1 MADDETLSSDSV
13 TETSSEGWLSRI
25 GSAITGVIFGLV
37 LFIAGFPLLFWNEG
51 RAVTTAKS
59 LAEGRGAVVTVPS
72 DRVDAA
78 NEGKLV
84 HTTGRAKTTETLAD
98 KDFDV
103 STNAIRLKRKV
114 EMYQWKESSKSET
127 KQKTGGGSE
136 TVTTYS
142 YDKEWS
148 SSPNDSSRFKQ
159 PSGHE
164 NPRAMKAAG
173 AQWEASKVSLGA
185 FTLSA
190 SQVAS
195 IGGEE
200 SLPVA
205 AGAKIPAVL
214 GSGAVVNGG
223 GYYVG
228 SDPQAPAVGDQRVS
242 FSRVGETDLTVVA
255 KQAGNSFEPY
265 RASAGGNV
273 DLQRQGIAT
282 ADAMFTSAEESNV
295 MLTWVLRGAGWL
307 MLCIGIGLVLR
318 PLSVLASVLPIVG
331 DIIGAGTGMIAFLLG
346 SVFAIITIA
355 IAWIAFRPLLGIAI
369 LAVGGA
375 LAYGIVHLVRKA
387 RAARLN
393 ATLAPRPA
401 TAS

>member
-1 MADDETLSSDSV
+1 MADDETLSGDSI

-25 GSAITGVIFGLV
+25 GSAITGVLFGLV

-59 LAEGRGAVVTVPS
+59 LAEGRGAVVTVTS
-72 DRVDAA
+72 DKVDAA

-159 PSGHE
+159 PAGHE
-164 NPRAMKAAG
+164 NPRAMKSAG

-205 AGAKIPAVL
+205 TGAKIPAVL

-223 GYYVG
+223 GFYAW
-228 SDPQAPAVGDQRVS
+228 SDAQATALGDQRGS
-242 FSRVGETDLTVVA
+242 FSRGGGADLTGVGE
-255 KQAGNSFEPY
+255 QARKSFEPY
-265 RASAGGNV
+265 R
-273 DLQRQGIAT
+273 
-282 ADAMFTSAEESNV
+282 
-295 MLTWVLRGAGWL
+295 
-307 MLCIGIGLVLR
+307 
-318 PLSVLASVLPIVG
+318 P
-331 DIIGAGTGMIAFLLG
+331 
-346 SVFAIITIA
+346 
-355 IAWIAFRPLLGIAI
+355 
-369 LAVGGA
+369 
-375 LAYGIVHLVRKA
+375 
-387 RAARLN
+387 
-393 ATLAPRPA
+393 
-401 TAS
+401 